1 MLKTLSL
8 LLFFNLFLSN
18 CINTIEALNILS
30 PTKNQ
35 ASQPL
40 QLEEIPEDLDL
51 DEEFDSEETNNTSYF
66 INIFVNQIQIHSS
79 FFISSAFYLSS
90 FSVSDYIAE
99 IDFPPEF

>member
-8 LLFFNLFLSN
+8 LLFFNLFVTS

-40 QLEEIPEDLDL
+40 QLEEIPEDLDWE
-51 DEEFDSEETNNTSYF
+51 EEFDSEETNITNYF
-66 INIFVNQIQIHSS
+66 INFFVNQIQFNSS
-79 FFISSAFYLSS
+79 ILLSNAFHLST
-90 FSVSDYIAE
+90 FSPSDFIAE